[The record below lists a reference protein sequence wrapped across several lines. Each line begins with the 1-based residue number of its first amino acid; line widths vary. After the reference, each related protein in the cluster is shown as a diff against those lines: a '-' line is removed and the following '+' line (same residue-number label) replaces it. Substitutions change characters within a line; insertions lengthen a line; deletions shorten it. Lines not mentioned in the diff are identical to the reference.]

1 MARRYVYLGRR
12 VPDTGEKGLDSVE
25 ECKGIADAI
34 YEDYVSGRISYRKA
48 MSRLNLLELIAE
60 KNSKFTSAEA
70 SECRDYVDGVREEIM
85 ADRYGEEE
93 E

>member
-1 MARRYVYLGRR
+1 MGRYVYLGRR

-34 YEDYVSGRISYRKA
+34 LEDYESGRISYKTA

-60 KNSKFTSAEA
+60 KNSKFTSSEA
-70 SECRDYVDGVREEIM
+70 AQCREYVDEVREELM
-85 ADRYGEEE
+85 SMHEE
-93 E
+93 